1 MATDYTGNAVKFKLG
16 TQDSLNT
23 LKNSQKGWEVGTFYL
38 TSDTSRLYIG
48 QANELALLN
57 KSVEIYTNL
66 EALRKKTTTSSEG
79 DIAYCVTENVLAY
92 YNGSTWNQINP
103 DDNTFLTALNHAVS
117 SVDKGVK
124 ITTSGTNSDAGKTIA
139 AADVTITGAKGAQVT
154 TPNNKTITITGDTY
168 ALNVQEHADT
178 TNDIDLVLGSALLQG
193 DSTVHIKGGEN
204 VTITKTTEIDKSNS
218 IQIAAKDTKLTGIIL
233 GLNNDGELQVGA
245 SDTAGT
251 TGLLKK
257 QKLGYFVDGNY
268 YGIGS
273 DTKQVDLPVYS
284 KQEVDNLIKKL
295 DGMTY
300 RGTIG
305 TSGTTFTM
313 DSSFNVLQGGTAAK
327 IHIGDMF
334 LVQGGELTYTTGK
347 TAGIGDLLIATAK
360 DKKSETDG
368 VLDIRDVEWTYV
380 PSGDDAQIDTTY
392 TFKASGANNSMTI
405 TSSTSDGNP
414 VGKITFTKGDGIVIE
429 STDNGDGN
437 TLPTELSVNIKH
449 DTYASGTSSDKES
462 ETNGATFNGK
472 SLTNGGTFDVI
483 DSVIYDNGHITGI
496 NTRTIQTL
504 EYRPG
509 PDSASKNENTNSV
522 TVKHGLSVGG
532 SLVYDDNAKMV
543 LKSDTLKLTAKGDT
557 VTADLVWGSF

>member
-1 MATDYTGNAVKFKLG
+1 MADYTGNAVKFKLG
-16 TQDSLNT
+16 TQASLNT
-23 LKNSQKGWEVGTFYL
+23 LKNDPAKKWEVGTFYL
-38 TSDTSRLYIG
+38 TSDSSRLYIG
-48 QANELALLN
+48 QEHELALLN
-57 KSVEIYTNL
+57 KTVEIYTNL
-66 EALRKKTTTSSEG
+66 EALRAKTTVSTEG

-92 YNGSTWNQINP
+92 YNGTTWNQINP

-124 ITTSGTNSDAGKTIA
+124 ITTSGTNSDAGKTIT

-178 TNDIDLVLGSALLQG
+178 TNDIDLVLDSALQN

-204 VTITKTTEIDKSNS
+204 VTVTKTADSNG
-218 IQIAAKDTKLTGIIL
+218 IQIASKDTKLNGIIL

-257 QKLGYFVDGNY
+257 QKLGYFVDGSY

-284 KQEVDNLIKKL
+284 KEQVDNLFKKL

-313 DSSFNVLQGGTAAK
+313 NASFNVLKGGTATD

-334 LVQGGELTYTTGK
+334 LVQGGSLTYATGK
-347 TAGIGDLLIATAK
+347 TAETGDMLIATAK
-360 DKKSETDG
+360 DGKSETNG
-368 VLDIRDVEWTYV
+368 VLAIGDVEWTFI
-380 PSGDDAQIDTTY
+380 PSGDDAEIDTTY
-392 TFKASGANNSMTI
+392 IFKASGTTDSMTI
-405 TSSTSDGNP
+405 TSSNGGGT
-414 VGKITFTKGDGIVIE
+414 VGKIAFTEGDGIVIE
-429 STDNGDGN
+429 STDNGGTSPN
-437 TLPTELSVNIKH
+437 QLSVNIKH
-449 DTYASGTSSDKES
+449 GTYDTAKTTD
-462 ETNGATFNGK
+462 NK

-483 DSVIYDNGHITGI
+483 DSITYNNGHISGI
-496 NTRTIQTL
+496 NTKTIQTL

-509 PDSASKNENTNSV
+509 PDSANNDAGTNSV
-522 TVKHGLSVGG
+522 TVKHSLSAGG
-532 SLVYDDNAKMV
+532 NLVYDDNAKMV
-543 LKSDTLKLTAKGDT
+543 LSSDTLKLTASGNT

>member
-1 MATDYTGNAVKFKLG
+1 MADYTGNAVKFKLG
-16 TQDSLNT
+16 TQASLNT
-23 LKNSQKGWEVGTFYL
+23 LKNDPAKKWEVGTFYL
-38 TSDTSRLYIG
+38 TSDSSRLYIG
-48 QANELALLN
+48 QEHELALLN
-57 KSVEIYTNL
+57 KTVEIYTNL
-66 EALRKKTTTSSEG
+66 EALRAKTTVSTEG

-92 YNGSTWNQINP
+92 YNGTTWNQINP

-124 ITTSGTNSDAGKTIA
+124 ITTSGTNSDAGKTIT

-178 TNDIDLVLGSALLQG
+178 TNDIDLVLDSALQN

-204 VTITKTTEIDKSNS
+204 VTVTKTADSNG
-218 IQIAAKDTKLTGIIL
+218 IQIASKDTKLNGIIL

-257 QKLGYFVDGNY
+257 QKLGYFVDGSY

-284 KQEVDNLIKKL
+284 KEQVDNLFKKL

-313 DSSFNVLQGGTAAK
+313 NASFNVLKGGTATD

-334 LVQGGELTYTTGK
+334 LVQGGSLTYATGK
-347 TAGIGDLLIATAK
+347 TAETGDMLIATAK
-360 DKKSETDG
+360 DGKSETNG
-368 VLDIRDVEWTYV
+368 VLAIGDVEWTFI
-380 PSGDDAQIDTTY
+380 PSGDDAEIDTTY
-392 TFKASGANNSMTI
+392 IFKASGTTDSMTI
-405 TSSTSDGNP
+405 TSSNGGGT
-414 VGKITFTKGDGIVIE
+414 VGKIAFTKGDGIVIE
-429 STDNGDGN
+429 STDNGGTSPN
-437 TLPTELSVNIKH
+437 QLSVNIKH
-449 DTYASGTSSDKES
+449 GTYDTAKTTD
-462 ETNGATFNGK
+462 NK

-483 DSVIYDNGHITGI
+483 DSITYNNGHISGI
-496 NTRTIQTL
+496 NTKTIQTL
-504 EYRPG
+504 EYKPG
-509 PDSASKNENTNSV
+509 PDNVSKDENANSV
-522 TVKHGLSVGG
+522 TISHTLQAGT
-532 SLVYDDNAKMV
+532 SLVSDKTANMV
-543 LKSDTLKLTAKGDT
+543 LKSDTLKLTASAGNT